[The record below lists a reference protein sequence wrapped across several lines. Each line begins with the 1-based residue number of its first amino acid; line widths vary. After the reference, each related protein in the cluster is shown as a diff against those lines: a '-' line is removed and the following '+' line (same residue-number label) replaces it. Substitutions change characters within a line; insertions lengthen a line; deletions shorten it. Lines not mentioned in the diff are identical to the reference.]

1 MACIPFLYGMG
12 SSVALKKGHWP
23 PPQFP
28 IVTCPPPRPQQPPP
42 PPHPQQQHNNPPPQT
57 NYYRE
62 DYDLLIPPVLSFGMD
77 VYGML
82 EYPTRER
89 KYTKILPSDPSL
101 MLDWQSFPTYDAC
114 PHVFATNTNQ
124 YIYTDLK
131 SLRDLFRT
139 CRSRVAFPW
148 RDISIRSHKY
158 AVDSEGNL
166 IMLDIV
172 LYVFQ
177 FVFFS
182 QRWLVAVHKIEIPP
196 LSFGP
201 NTPEYLRNKLN
212 NRRESL
218 HLFYDSEINGFGT
231 VFTNIYGYSASVYP
245 SHAVLYRGSQIAY
258 TLNPAS
264 GTAYFM
270 LTIRTQ

>member
-1 MACIPFLYGMG
+1 M
-12 SSVALKKGHWP
+12 ALKRGHWP

-28 IVTCPPPRPQQPPP
+28 IVACAPSRPQRPPQRPPQNPPP
-42 PPHPQQQHNNPPPQT
+42 PQI

-62 DYDLLIPPVLSFGMD
+62 DYDLLIPPVLAFNMN
-77 VYGML
+77 VYGMVD
-82 EYPTRER
+82 YPTGDSG
-89 KYTKILPSDPSL
+89 YTKILPSDPSL
-101 MLDWQSFPTYDAC
+101 MLDWQSFPMYDAC
-114 PHVFATNTNQ
+114 PEVFATNTNQ
-124 YIYTDLK
+124 HIYTDLK
-131 SLRDLFRT
+131 SLKNLFST
-139 CRSRVAFPW
+139 CRSRVVFPW
-148 RDISIRSHKY
+148 RDISIKFHRY
-158 AVDSEGNL
+158 DEDWEGN
-166 IMLDIV
+166 IIILDIV

-182 QRWLVAVHKIEIPP
+182 QSWLVAVRKIEIPP
-196 LSFGP
+196 LPPGP

-231 VFTNIYGYSASVYP
+231 VFTNIGGYGASVYP

-258 TLNPAS
+258 TLTPAS
-264 GTAYFM
+264 GAAYFM